1 MVNFRV
7 IGDIKST
14 QSEKDANKT
23 KKLEE
28 HDSRLE
34 THTKIKKIEYSK
46 NILQKTT

>member
-14 QSEKDANKT
+14 QSEKDANNT
-23 KKLEE
+23 KKLKE

-34 THTKIKKIEYSK
+34 THKK
-46 NILQKTT
+46 N